1 MDKELIW
8 DLNLK
13 RKRDVFIFSPSESKV
28 KYEMLNRKLKRKE
41 RRCMRKLI
49 TNVHGHLCQN
59 KRTFYKVPWLP
70 FPNVILPCPESLARA
85 IPQKDYFSYL
95 PSAHLDRCLEE
106 FLFPLSSPCLL
117 APTGRSDWVYQH
129 DTLFAEK
136 SRVIGGLCKW
146 QATAWNW
153 SQEFWRRASVALGA
167 MK

>member
-1 MDKELIW
+1 MRLKFKKE
-8 DLNLK
+8 K
-13 RKRDVFIFSPSESKV
+13 RHLYFFPHWVQSKV
-28 KYEMLNRKLKRKE
+28 WDVEQKVKEERKK
-41 RRCMRKLI
+41 
-49 TNVHGHLCQN
+49 VHEEAHNKCSWPSLSE
-59 KRTFYKVPWLP
+59 KRTFYKVPWWA

-117 APTGRSDWVYQH
+117 APTGRSDWVYQR
-129 DTLFAEK
+129 DTLFVEK
-136 SRVIGGLCKW
+136 RCVIGGLCKW

-153 SQEFWRRASVALGA
+153 SQEFWRWASVALGA